1 MISPVAGA
9 EITTFLAP
17 ACKCNP
23 AFSCEVK
30 NPVHSN
36 TTSTHNSPQG
46 KSAGLRSAVTL
57 ISLPLTTK
65 APSLTS
71 ISPLKRP

>member
-17 ACKCNP
+17 AFKCNP

-36 TTSTHNSPQG
+36 TTSTPNSPQG
-46 KSAGLRSAVTL
+46 NNSGLRSAVTL
-57 ISLPLTTK
+57 ISFPFTTK

-71 ISPLKRP
+71 MSPLKRP